1 MALRT
6 LTVDPANKL
15 FITIAGRL
23 TCLCPVNGKRDS
35 ATVEV
40 SYQPAAGAV
49 VELAAFAAYLA
60 GFESRTV
67 SHEDATA
74 EIADEIR
81 WSIMSDDLT
90 VRTVWEPV
98 EGIECSMV
106 VTG

>member
-6 LTVDPANKL
+6 LSIDPSNKL
-15 FITIAGRL
+15 SIAIAGRL
-23 TCLCPVNGKRDS
+23 ACLCPVNGRRDS

-40 SYQPAAGAV
+40 NYQPSIGAV
-49 VELAAFAAYLA
+49 IELEAFAAYLA
-60 GFESRTV
+60 GFEGRTV
-67 SHEDATA
+67 SHEEATL

-90 VRTVWEPV
+90 VRTTWVPI
-98 EGIECSMV
+98 EGIECSVV